1 MGKIIRISFKGLGI
15 LSLIIA
21 VGLIGAMFFME
32 EPSTAEIVENCER
45 NLCISRQQRVTK
57 GSEIFEDC
65 VVRCRGD
72 SHQALGGMWVT
83 PIIGTIF
90 FVVVGIIFLAI
101 SAFLGAKVVVAQKKD

>member
-1 MGKIIRISFKGLGI
+1 MRKFIRRDFKGLGF

-21 VGLIGAMFFME
+21 VGIIGAMFFIE

-45 NLCISRQQRVTK
+45 NLCISLKTK
-57 GSEIFEDC
+57 GSEVFEDC

-72 SHQALGGMWVT
+72 SHKTLGGMWVI

-101 SAFLGAKVVVAQKKD
+101 SAFLGAKVVVARKKN

>member
-45 NLCISRQQRVTK
+45 NLCISLKPK

-72 SHQALGGMWVT
+72 SHQALGGMWVI

-90 FVVVGIIFLAI
+90 FVVVGIIFLGI